1 MTTTG
6 RRKKLSL
13 GVRLVLC
20 ILAFLTLASLVTG
33 FKNVRAEQK
42 ASLERLQT
50 FGRALTCSTALFSPI
65 PVLEKDCPA
74 IEGFLADLTKEYDD
88 VEYVEVRRHDGVL
101 LASIGEKK
109 SAGEDDAESYRFSAD
124 VRAVAGDA
132 RALGKVELHL
142 SPERFRAENVARIR
156 NVVLQT
162 ALTFV
167 ALGLLVFA
175 LLKRTVSRP
184 LESLDRQA
192 AALGAGDLDTAI
204 HIDGGDELARL
215 GETLDVMRLNLRGSY
230 SMLESHA
237 ENLDRALQSAEV
249 ASRAKTEFLSAMSH
263 ELRTPLNGVIGMTE
277 VLEKTGLTDEQ
288 KESVSL
294 VRQSAATLLSTLSDV
309 LIYADSDVGTVA
321 VDIHRFSPRGLL
333 DETLT
338 PYVKAAHMKGIDI
351 MWSVTTRV
359 PAVVDG
365 DAEKL
370 RICLD
375 KLAANAVKFTENG
388 EVVVRL
394 DAELRDNDVVALHG
408 TVEDSGA
415 GIDPSV
421 AARLFEPFSLG
432 DGSMS
437 RRHGGIGL
445 GLAIARRLARLMD
458 GDIGYERRSQGG
470 SRFWFHAVM
479 SAAGVGTD
487 NAPTPLCLDRKN
499 VVVIDRSESQ
509 RAAWTARL
517 NEAGAIVTSV
527 ASFRELESLAE
538 SMPKAIDA
546 VLVDFRVNLDYSG
559 YLVDDLSRLPSC
571 AGARIVL
578 MSRYDDSLPETTTGH
593 KNFDERL
600 SKPLHPAELSQLLAR
615 ERAAAVSPTPTMS
628 PVAGASEKSPSPGSA
643 VPVGGEPLR
652 ILVAEDN
659 LVNQRLAKRILQQK
673 GFVVD
678 VAANG
683 VEAVKC
689 AKDSAYSLILMD
701 CQMPEM
707 DGFEATGEIRR
718 LESQLGRHF
727 SIVAFTANA
736 LQSDRERCKS
746 VGMDDFL
753 SKPIDVAELDRVI
766 RKFVQHIEG

>member
-13 GVRLVLC
+13 GFRLVLC

-50 FGRALTCSTALFSPI
+50 FGRALACSTALFSPI

-109 SAGEDDAESYRFSAD
+109 SAGEDDAESYRFTAD

-162 ALTFV
+162 VLTFL

-184 LESLDRQA
+184 LASLDRQA

-277 VLEKTGLTDEQ
+277 VLEKSGLTDEQ

-294 VRQSAATLLSTLSDV
+294 VRQSAAALLSTLSDV

-321 VDIHRFSPRGLL
+321 VDIKRFAPRSLL
-333 DETLT
+333 DLALT
-338 PYVKAAHMKGIDI
+338 PYVKAAHAKGIDI

-359 PAVVDG
+359 PTVVDG
-365 DAEKL
+365 DAEKF
-370 RICLD
+370 RICID
-375 KLAANAVKFTENG
+375 KLVANAVKFTETG
-388 EVVVRL
+388 EIIVRL
-394 DAELRDNDVVALHG
+394 DAELRDQDIVALHG

-415 GIDPSV
+415 GIDPSI

-458 GDIGYERRSQGG
+458 GDIGYERRSHGG
-470 SRFWFHAVM
+470 SRFWFHAIM
-479 SAAGVGTD
+479 SAAAGTETT
-487 NAPTPLCLDRKN
+487 PTPLCLDGRS
-499 VVVIDRSESQ
+499 VVVIDRSEAQ
-509 RAAWTARL
+509 RIAWTARL
-517 NEAGAIVTSV
+517 QDSGARVTAV
-527 ASFRELESLAE
+527 ASFREFEALAE
-538 SMPKAIDA
+538 SLLHEIDA
-546 VLVDFRVNLDYSG
+546 VLVDFRINLDYSG
-559 YLVDDLSRLPSC
+559 YLVDDLSALRSC
-571 AGARIVL
+571 ARARIVL
-578 MSRYDDSLPETTTGH
+578 IDD
-593 KNFDERL
+593 RL
-600 SKPLHPAELSQLLAR
+600 SKPLHPAELAQLLAR
-615 ERAAAVSPTPTMS
+615 ERSTAVASSAAAPTL
-628 PVAGASEKSPSPGSA
+628 GGEREISPSPGSA
-643 VPVGGEPLR
+643 VPVGGEPPR

-659 LVNQRLAKRILQQK
+659 LVNQRLARRILQQK

-689 AKDSAYSLILMD
+689 AKDAAYSLILMD

-718 LESQLGRHF
+718 LEGQLGRHF
-727 SIVAFTANA
+727 AIVAFTANA

-766 RKFVQHIEG
+766 RKFVHDVAS

>member
-1 MTTTG
+1 MTTIG

-13 GVRLVLC
+13 GVRLVVC

-33 FKNVRAEQK
+33 FKNVRSEQQ
-42 ASLERLQT
+42 ASLERLRT
-50 FGRALTCSTALFSPI
+50 FGRALTTSTALFSPI
-65 PVLEKDCPA
+65 PVLETDCPA
-74 IEGFLADLTKEYDD
+74 IEGFLADLTKEYDN

-101 LASIGEKK
+101 MASIGEKK
-109 SAGEDDAESYRFSAD
+109 SIGDGDAASYRFVAD
-124 VRAVAGDA
+124 IRAVAGDA

-142 SPERFRAENVARIR
+142 SPERFRAENIARIR
-156 NVVLQT
+156 NVVVQT
-162 ALTFV
+162 VLVFL
-167 ALGLLVFA
+167 ALGILVFC
-175 LLKRTVSRP
+175 LLKRTVSSP
-184 LESLDRQA
+184 LEALDRQA
-192 AALGAGDLDTAI
+192 AALGAGDLDTPI
-204 HIDGGDELARL
+204 HINGGDELARL

-277 VLEKTGLTDEQ
+277 VLGKSGLTDEQ
-288 KESVSL
+288 KENVAL
-294 VRQSAATLLSTLSDV
+294 VRQSARTLLSTLSDV

-321 VDIHRFSPRGLL
+321 VDIARFEPRRLL

-338 PYVKAAHMKGIDI
+338 PYVKSAHMKGIDI

-359 PAVVDG
+359 PNFVDG

-375 KLAANAVKFTENG
+375 KLVANAVKFTESG
-388 EVVVRL
+388 EIVVRL
-394 DAELRDNDVVALHG
+394 DAEMRDHDIVALHG

-415 GIDPSV
+415 GVDP
-421 AARLFEPFSLG
+421 AAASRLFEPFSLG
-432 DGSMS
+432 DGSMN

-470 SRFWFHAVM
+470 SRFWFHAIM
-479 SAAGVGTD
+479 SAAHAEASTSPV
-487 NAPTPLCLDRKN
+487 PLCLAGKH
-499 VVVIDRSESQ
+499 VIVIDRSDAQ
-509 RAAWTARL
+509 RSTWAARL
-517 NEAGAIVTSV
+517 AESGAEATAA
-527 ASFRELESLAE
+527 ASFREIEALGASLPA
-538 SMPKAIDA
+538 KIDA

-559 YLVDDLSRLPSC
+559 EIVDDLRRIPSV
-571 AGARIVL
+571 ANARFVL
-578 MSRYDDSLPETTTGH
+578 MSRFDDTLPAAKPGH
-593 KNFDERL
+593 ATFDARL
-600 SKPLHPAELSQLLAR
+600 SKPLHTAELAQVLEEERVVLPPKTEPKPTPAEVVK
-615 ERAAAVSPTPTMS
+615 AAS
-628 PVAGASEKSPSPGSA
+628 PVAA
-643 VPVGGEPLR
+643 VPVGGEPPR
-652 ILVAEDN
+652 ILLAEDN
-659 LVNQRLAKRILQQK
+659 LVNQRLAKRILQQR

-678 VAANG
+678 IAANG

-718 LESQLGRHF
+718 LEPQLGRHF
-727 SIVAFTANA
+727 PIVAFTANA
-736 LQSDRERCKS
+736 LPSDRDRCKS

-766 RKFVQHIEG
+766 RKFVQSAEV